1 MATIGVLPPRR
12 AHNRDGGPQCENF
25 LAGGNWSSSGT
36 GQVCPGS
43 YP

>member
-12 AHNRDGGPQCENF
+12 ANSRDEGIHCENF
-25 LAGGNWSSSGT
+25 LARGNWGCSGT